1 MGCVSSK
8 PKAKEPGKPSEQ
20 KPIEEK
26 PAASSKS
33 PVPAPVPA
41 TVPSSVPSSV
51 PAAPD
56 PKLMDPNAPSL
67 RASGT
72 IKLGVKPPRILSY
85 PNIVLLSAGKALIYD
100 CSKRV
105 CKAPVVLKTQLKLTE
120 GSAWLW
126 LPDSQ
131 LLFLEGGSGQAT
143 HLDLSNGAVTPVNP
157 MSQARTYPGLVYY
170 ERRVLVF
177 GGTSEP
183 LAEEYD
189 LNQKAWAP
197 LPNMHRSRNK
207 FNPCLYDTLVYL
219 CGGCTW
225 VSEVYNIP
233 QRKYIALG
241 FSVPDTYDACSVLVD
256 LSVVIVSRDFL
267 SKWSLES
274 EELSVRGRTLASE
287 CWSSTPPVVVGNYA
301 YILVRDQVME
311 VDLNTAAHSI
321 VETDEEPRILASD

>member
-20 KPIEEK
+20 KKPLEEK
-26 PAASSKS
+26 PAASSNA
-33 PVPAPVPA
+33 PVPAPVP
-41 TVPSSVPSSV
+41 VS
-51 PAAPD
+51 AAKPNPQPFD
-56 PKLMDPNAPSL
+56 PKAPSL

-72 IKLGVKPPRILSY
+72 VNLAAKPPRILSY
-85 PNIVLLSAGKALIYD
+85 PNIVLLSGGKALIYD

-105 CKAPVVLKTQLKLTE
+105 CKAPVVLQAALKLTE

-126 LPDSQ
+126 LPDTQ

-143 HLDLSNGAVTPVNP
+143 CLDLTNGAGTAVKP
-157 MSQARTYPGLVYY
+157 MTQARTYPGLVYY

-183 LAEEYD
+183 LAEQYD
-189 LNQKAWAP
+189 LNQKGWAP
-197 LPNMHRSRNK
+197 LPNMHRPRNK

-225 VSEVYNIP
+225 ASEIYNIP
-233 QRKYIALG
+233 LNKYVALG

-256 LSVVIVSRDFL
+256 LSIVIVSRDFL
-267 SKWSLES
+267 SKWSLDS
-274 EELSVRGRTLASE
+274 EELSVRGRALASE
-287 CWSSTPPVVVGNYA
+287 CWSSTPPVVVGNNA

-311 VDLNTAAHSI
+311 VDLTTSAHSI